1 VCGYFNIGIIKLELK
16 YKSYDHKSNGKK
28 KVVSEIE
35 SGELSIGDACR
46 LYDITGNDTIQNWIG
61 KLGKNHLLNKVVR
74 IEMKDEK
81 DRIKEL
87 EKKVRQLES
96 ALADEHIKNI
106 VLESL
111 VDIAREKYGI
121 DLKKKNGQE
130 QSTSDTGE

>member
-1 VCGYFNIGIIKLELK
+1 MSRIIKR
-16 YKSYDHKSNGKK
+16 YSNAFQQ

-35 SGELSIGDACR
+35 SGELSIGDARR
-46 LYDITGNDTIQNWIG
+46 LYDITGNMTIQNWIS
-61 KLGKNHLLNKVVR
+61 KLGKTHLLNKVVR
-74 IEMKDEK
+74 IEMKGEK
-81 DRIKEL
+81 DRVKEL

-121 DLKKKNGQE
+121 DLKKKNGQGP
-130 QSTSDTGE
+130 SKLDTGA

>member
-1 VCGYFNIGIIKLELK
+1 MSRIIKR
-16 YKSYDHKSNGKK
+16 YSNAFQQ

-35 SGELSIGDACR
+35 SGELCIGDARR
-46 LYDITGNDTIQNWIG
+46 LYDITGNETIQKWIR
-61 KLGKNHLLNKVVR
+61 KFGKNHLLNKVVR

-87 EKKVRQLES
+87 EKKIRQLES
-96 ALADEHIKNI
+96 ALSNEHIKNI

-121 DLKKKNGQE
+121 DLKKKNGQK
-130 QSTSDTGE
+130 QSNRDTGG

>member
-1 VCGYFNIGIIKLELK
+1 MSRTIKR
-16 YKSYDHKSNGKK
+16 YSIAFQK